1 MPAAVT
7 VLNEQSSK
15 LALQL
20 KPHKNKIRFDVRMA
34 SVLKPDFTPTVTLQH
49 TEAHL

>member
-7 VLNEQSSK
+7 VLNEQFSK

-20 KPHKNKIRFDVRMA
+20 KPHKKKIRFDVRMA